1 MRPPDRSGILPA
13 RTGRI
18 AAAVLLSVLLAGT
31 AVAAA
36 PVAARS
42 SPSATAPLALLPR
55 APDAANATYLVSFVE
70 FSLPLGATWYVN
82 ITGLPSLT
90 ATVTIATG
98 TAISTEL
105 SNGTYNYTATT
116 NERYFTAGGE
126 RGFNVSGATV
136 SQNLLFTIQ
145 AGIYQILF
153 LENGVAG
160 GTNWSATFNGTT
172 ETASAPNAIV
182 FYEPNGSYHYSIGVV
197 PGYTSNLT
205 VGNTTIHGVGIV
217 YSVGFTGPPSPG
229 PSSAAAFPWTWL
241 LGGLIA
247 GGLIV
252 FVMMLLVRRRSGPD
266 ENPDGESGE
275 TPPVPP
281 PESGS

>member
-1 MRPPDRSGILPA
+1 MVS
-13 RTGRI
+13 
-18 AAAVLLSVLLAGT
+18 AVLLSALIAGAT
-31 AVAAA
+31 VAFA
-36 PVAARS
+36 PVSLPS
-42 SPSATAPLALLPR
+42 SHAEPLPLTGLLRAPLAV
-55 APDAANATYLVSFVE
+55 NATYLVSFVE

-82 ITGLPSLT
+82 ITGQPPLT

-105 SNGTYNYTATT
+105 SNGTYNYTAATS
-116 NERYFTAGGE
+116 ERYFTAGGE
-126 RGFNVSGATV
+126 RGFNVSGANV

-205 VGNTTIHGVGIV
+205 AGNTMIHGVGIV

-229 PSSAAAFPWTWL
+229 PSSAGAFPWTWL

-252 FVMMLLVRRRSGPD
+252 FVMVLLVRRRSGPD
-266 ENPDGESGE
+266 ESPGSESGE
-275 TPPVPP
+275 TPPLPP